1 MCRFF
6 KIVFCSLFFGSVG
19 LARTVTDDLGRTV
32 VIPDL
37 PKRVAPLSPYLV
49 ETLYTLGVTPVAR
62 PSSVTYPNEAQT
74 LLDVGLS
81 YKPNLE
87 RLLSTQPDL
96 VLIDALTQAQLVP
109 SIEKL
114 GVSVV
119 AMDSRSLNDVYRVVG
134 RLGLWLGRE
143 QKAKGVERNIR
154 IAVSKSRAKVQSKP
168 ARVFILIGSPQGFFG
183 AKKNSFVGN
192 LLDAVGALNV
202 ATGPDD
208 QRYQGFAPY
217 TFEGLLK
224 ANPDVLIVVKPNA
237 DPAEAGRSL
246 AAFSK
251 NPLWNNLKAVKAK
264 RIYELSPE
272 IVLSSP
278 GPRAAEA
285 LSELSNLIYP
295 R

>member
-6 KIVFCSLFFGSVG
+6 KIVFCSLFLGSAG

-32 VIPDL
+32 DIPDS

-74 LLDVGLS
+74 LVDVGLS

-119 AMDSRSLNDVYRVVG
+119 AMDSRSLNDVYRLVG

-154 IAVSKSRAKVQSKP
+154 IAVSKSRSKVQSKP

-183 AKKNSFVGN
+183 AKKNSFVGD

-224 ANPDVLIVVKPNA
+224 ANPDVLIVIKPNS
-237 DPAEAGRSL
+237 DPAEAGRSV

-251 NPLWNNLKAVKAK
+251 NPLWGNLKAVKAK
-264 RIYELSPE
+264 RVYELSPE

-285 LSELSNLIYP
+285 LSELSSLIYP
-295 R
+295 